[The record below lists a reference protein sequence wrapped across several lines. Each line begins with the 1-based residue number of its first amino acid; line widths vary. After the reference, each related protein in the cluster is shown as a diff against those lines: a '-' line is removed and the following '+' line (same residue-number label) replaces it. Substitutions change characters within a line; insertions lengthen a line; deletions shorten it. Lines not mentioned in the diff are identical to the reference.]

1 VFVALA
7 FAVVSPAIVAVLFA
21 EVTLIGADDIFRSY
35 ENKLIDI
42 EIYSE
47 LWLYV
52 EFVITEFD
60 YISKRIF
67 FIHIRTL

>member
-1 VFVALA
+1 MFVALA
-7 FAVVSPAIVAVLFA
+7 FAVVSPAIVAVLFT